1 MANWNEI
8 PNRWENYTT
17 CGYPIP
23 KTPFVAFKVPLSEE
37 LQNRYDEMYPSFL
50 TEAAQEKHKW
60 TLKDLEETLPR
71 LDLIIDLT
79 ATERYYN
86 PNNLSGHIMHDKIKT
101 EGNELTVALLQ
112 ILLGRGI
119 HIDFSS
125 QLIFAKNW
133 VLWCFSFVIHM

>member
-37 LQNRYDEMYPSFL
+37 LQNRYDEMYPRFL

-101 EGNELTVALLQ
+101 EGNELTVV
-112 ILLGRGI
+112 
-119 HIDFSS
+119 DF
-125 QLIFAKNW
+125 LDNF
-133 VLWCFSFVIHM
+133 